1 MSCISHVLKNWK
13 KLEDLNWM
21 KVYDVFQNKGAI
33 KLKCVTSANNDFNNY
48 DS

>member
-21 KVYDVFQNKGAI
+21 EVYDVFQ
-33 KLKCVTSANNDFNNY
+33 TSVNNDFNNY